1 MARTITGKYREFGL
15 LVLRAGIGGMFIYHG
30 LPKILGG
37 PALWE
42 KIGTATA
49 HVGINF
55 VPALWG
61 LMAAIAETVG
71 GACLVLGV
79 FFRVACVIL
88 LATMSVAAAMH
99 IGKGEGLKAASHAIE
114 AGIVFLS
121 LLLTGPGKYSIGK
134 NK

>member
-1 MARTITGKYREFGL
+1 MARTVTGKYREFGL
-15 LVLRAGIGGMFIYHG
+15 LVLRAGVGGMFVYHG

-42 KIGTATA
+42 KLGTAMA
-49 HVGINF
+49 HVGIGF
-55 VPALWG
+55 MPVLWG
-61 LMAAIAETVG
+61 FMAAVAETVG

-88 LATMSVAAAMH
+88 LVTMSVAAAMH
-99 IGKGEGLKAASHAIE
+99 IGKGEGLKAASHAME
-114 AGIVFLS
+114 AGIVFFS